1 MIEIT
6 KLWDNIKRDVK
17 YEKYKVLLVAY
28 RNSGVFDAM
37 EVLYIRTDSGFIRTT
52 LMNDISW
59 EHDYV
64 ELDILV
70 TVHDNFEN
78 ILVTA
83 LMVKEG

>member
-1 MIEIT
+1 MITIK
-6 KLWDNIKRDVK
+6 KLYDNIKRDVK
-17 YEKYKVLLVAY
+17 YDKYQVSLIAY

-37 EVLYIRTDSGFIRTT
+37 EVLYTRTDSGFIRTT

-59 EHDYV
+59 EHDYI

-70 TVHDNFEN
+70 AAHDNFEN